1 MVDVL
6 RKKQKLIF
14 VIVKKGKSKR
24 ILKALQKAG
33 AEGSTVLSGHG
44 MSIHQEKS
52 FLGIPIEDEK
62 ECIMSIIPEEI
73 KEKVLSKVRAAV
85 RLDRRGN
92 GIAFVLNPS
101 IVTGV
106 AHLLNHNNK

>member
-1 MVDVL
+1 MVDIL
-6 RKKQKLIF
+6 RKKQKLVF
-14 VIVKKGKSKR
+14 VIVKKGKAKR
-24 ILKALQKAG
+24 ILKALKKAG
-33 AEGSTVLSGHG
+33 AEGSTVIPGKG
-44 MSIHQEKS
+44 MSIHQEQS

-62 ECIMSIIPEEI
+62 ECIMSIVPEEI
-73 KEKVLSKVRAAV
+73 KDNVLSKVRAAV

-106 AHLLNHNNK
+106 AHLLNHQE

>member
-6 RKKQKLIF
+6 RKKQKLVF
-14 VIVKKGKSKR
+14 VIVKKGKAKR

-33 AEGSTVLSGHG
+33 AEGSTVIPGRG
-44 MSIHQEKS
+44 MSVHQERS

-62 ECIMSIIPEEI
+62 ECILSIIPEDI
-73 KEKVLSKVRAAV
+73 KDKVLSKVKAAV
-85 RLDRRGN
+85 RLDRHGN

-106 AHLLNHNNK
+106 AHLLNHNYK